1 LLLKGRGGGVL
12 CMDTHRYLLQDEW
25 KTNNNSKIL
34 CEFHGPCHQSFELQR
49 GQLADSFLQ
58 DKAEL

>member
-1 LLLKGRGGGVL
+1 ML

-34 CEFHGPCHQSFELQR
+34 CEFRGPCHQSFELQR